1 MNTDLTLFWER
12 EGSSVSKKQADL
24 LTVYITKDKKL
35 SKQMHKIF
43 MIKCGKGTRNGIKIS

>member
-1 MNTDLTLFWER
+1 MNADLTLFWEL